1 MKLIVLFGDFRE
13 QIVPVSASDDMEIV
27 ASVDLAQ
34 SVPAKHFVF
43 VSELVR
49 PVGIVGFDRLEYP
62 CPIHIKYHLESELKS
77 ALELTLVLSVRFLG

>member
-13 QIVPVSASDDMEIV
+13 QIVPVSTSDNVEVV
-27 ASVDLAQ
+27 ACMDLTE

-49 PVGIVGFDRLEYP
+49 PVRIVGFDCLEYP
-62 CPIHIKYHLESELKS
+62 CPVGIEYHSEDKLNP
-77 ALELTLVLSVRFLG
+77 ALEFTLVLSVRFLG